1 MKHDS
6 ILREIAL
13 TGILDGLRVIDM
25 GHFVAVPSSGALL
38 ADWGAEVIKIEPLDG
53 DAMRH
58 FLNPLLAQ
66 IGETVNW
73 RFEIINR
80 GKKSMSLNL
89 KTNEGRDILLKLAQ
103 TADVFMTNYELDA
116 IQQLDLEY
124 DDLRKANPSIIYAS
138 LSGYGK
144 DGPDKNERGFDF
156 AAAWARTGIQHLMG
170 EPNSPPPQQRG
181 GMMDRTVGAHMVAG
195 IMAALFHREKTGQGQ
210 ELEFSLYHSGAWT
223 IAADIQVVLGGQNVV
238 QNDRS
243 QAPNPLWNNYCAR
256 DGRWLQLAMLQ
267 ADLSWADFCRAL
279 CRPDLEND
287 PKYSDIVARAE
298 NREKLIQIL
307 NDIFM
312 QKDRAE
318 WEELLKENNCI
329 FGRIETPEEV
339 ISDPQAIINGFFS
352 EVDHPEAGT
361 VKYLNTPIKFKQN
374 PAEIRSASPEM
385 GQNTEEL
392 LLELGF
398 SWEDIERLKDLKAI
412 I

>member
-1 MKHDS
+1 M
-6 ILREIAL
+6 

-89 KTNEGRDILLKLAQ
+89 KTKEGRDILLKLAQ

-116 IQQLDLEY
+116 VKKLGLEY
-124 DDLRKANPSIIYAS
+124 DSLCTANPAIIYAS

-144 DGPDKNERGFDF
+144 DGPDRNERGFDF

-170 EPNSPPPQQRG
+170 EPGSPPPQQRG

-195 IMAALFHREKTGQGQ
+195 IMAALYHREKTGQGQ
-210 ELEFSLYHSGAWT
+210 ELEFSLYHSGLWT
-223 IAADIQVVLGGQNVV
+223 IAADIQVALGGQELE
-238 QNDRS
+238 QNNRG
-243 QAPNPLWNNYCAR
+243 QAINPLWNSYCAR

-279 CRPDLEND
+279 GRPEMEND
-287 PKYSDIVARAE
+287 PRFSDLAARAE
-298 NREKLIQIL
+298 NREELIQL
-307 NDIFM
+307 LDDIFIT
-312 QKDRAE
+312 KDRAE
-318 WEELLKENNCI
+318 WEELLKANNCI

-339 ISDPQAIINGFFS
+339 INDPQANINGFFS
-352 EVDHPEAGT
+352 EVDHPTAGT
-361 VKYLNTPIKFKQN
+361 VKYLNTPIRFNQN
-374 PAEIRSASPEM
+374 PGGIQTASPEA

-392 LLELGF
+392 LLELGY
-398 SWEDIERLKDLKAI
+398 SWDDIERFKDLKAI